1 MKGGFSLGWWIEDI
15 VFLLVIVK
23 RYKFFYKLENK
34 INEFVLIVENK
45 VGRYYKDFMKGRK

>member
-45 VGRYYKDFMKGRK
+45 VGRYYKDFTKGRK